1 MLIICV
7 LVSMLQGIAAA
18 PSDLCNYSIK
28 EHSNSLD
35 NG

>member
-7 LVSMLQGIAAA
+7 LVSMLQVIAAA
-18 PSDLCNYSIK
+18 PSDRCNYSIE
-28 EHSNSLD
+28 EHFNSLD